1 MGTGKTTVG
10 RLLAERMGRRFVDL
24 DDAVTA
30 DAGQPIAEIFR
41 SGGEAAFRRLEQRA
55 LGRVLADPDIVLAT
69 GGGAACREPNLSM
82 MLSSSQVVALSAPPE
97 EVLRRTGVGSGRPLL
112 DTAADPLAGSA
123 RALAAA
129 GAVLCPC
136 THSRRHGGKATR
148 GRGERGIR
156 GAHERGGVV
165 MKWVERALSVAG
177 VSALVTLWGCT
188 DCQPIAHR
196 PAGAGSGRRVRRRRR
211 SRG

>member
-10 RLLAERMGRRFVDL
+10 RLLAARMSRRFVDL

-41 SGGEAAFRRLEQRA
+41 SGGEAAFRALEQRA

-82 MLSSSQVVALSAPPE
+82 MLSSSHVVALSAPPE

-112 DTAADPLAGSA
+112 DTAADPLQAARELLRQREPFDA
-123 RALAAA
+123 RAHIRVDTVGKRPEDVVNEVFAA
-129 GAVLCPC
+129 L
-136 THSRRHGGKATR
+136 TK
-148 GRGERGIR
+148 ER
-156 GAHERGGVV
+156 E
-165 MKWVERALSVAG
+165 WS
-177 VSALVTLWGCT
+177 
-188 DCQPIAHR
+188 
-196 PAGAGSGRRVRRRRR
+196 
-211 SRG
+211 